1 MYVTSQSSK
10 RLSHILFLNLVFT
23 KLIAENTLSTTDQGR
38 DVPAHLTNHQL
49 AATRSL
55 VVLAAAQASNSYGR
69 TNQAITS
76 SSVSR
81 PPGARNTRT
90 AAEPRTRHQ
99 LTSRPDAHSPDAR

>member
-1 MYVTSQSSK
+1 MYVTSQSSN

-23 KLIAENTLSTTDQGR
+23 KFIAENALSIAGQQGR
-38 DVPAHLTNHQL
+38 DVPAHLTNHQQ

-55 VVLAAAQASNSYGR
+55 VVLATAARNRQQASNSYGR

-76 SSVSR
+76 SSVLR

-90 AAEPRTRHQ
+90 ATEPRTRH
-99 LTSRPDAHSPDAR
+99 